1 MKRNLKKQPNQVFV
15 KEVCGICLDTFDA
28 DDKEIYKIT
37 YGDGY
42 ACNNCVKDSE
52 AKIIKRLD
60 KKIAYLKRQKEII
73 LK

>member
-1 MKRNLKKQPNQVFV
+1 MKRNLEKQGNNAFV

-28 DDKEIYKIT
+28 DKKYVYKIT

-42 ACNNCVKDSE
+42 ACQNCVKDSE
-52 AKIIKRLD
+52 AKIIKRLN
-60 KKIAYLKRQKEII
+60 KKIAYLERQKEII